1 MIARRQS
8 VVVRCKAGLWVVD
21 DGPDREYLQCIGRA
35 GEEEQA
41 EDDWNYGDKS
51 RRRESC
57 SHKEGTRPRAEYQLV
72 RGAQPRTKESMRPAA
87 RRHRLPG
94 PHPRGPG
101 SWRGP

>member
-72 RGAQPRTKESMRPAA
+72 RGAQPRTKNRCGQP
-87 RRHRLPG
+87 PG
-94 PHPRGPG
+94 GIGCQDRTLEGPG